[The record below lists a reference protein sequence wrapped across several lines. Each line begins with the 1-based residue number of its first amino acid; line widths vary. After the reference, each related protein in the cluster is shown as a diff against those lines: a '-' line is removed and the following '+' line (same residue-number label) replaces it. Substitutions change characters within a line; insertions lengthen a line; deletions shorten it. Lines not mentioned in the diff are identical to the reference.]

1 MARETEMVDKRR
13 PFLPF
18 LLLVGAMALTSCSK
32 PAGLLSDDAK
42 RKEVIEILV
51 STAPMRQEVV
61 ERLIGSPATR
71 PTVIERILKDDAA
84 TGDLIAKI
92 MVEDRGKAI
101 VASKVAADSD
111 SARTFIRMLMLTGVM
126 GESMTQKQAN
136 ALGLG
141 EPFAFGN
148 QRRTMSD
155 LRKISGVI
163 EEFAKKREGRY
174 PVCEDF
180 ATVDA
185 CLSRKLPS
193 GSLQALRLIDAW
205 GRPVQYRTDR
215 EGSLYVLLSS
225 ASDGQFD
232 GLGKVG
238 PTDSFDCDIVFSNG
252 EFIQWPG
259 WIRRDDMR

>member
-1 MARETEMVDKRR
+1 MADKRS
-13 PFLPF
+13 LF
-18 LLLVGAMALTSCSK
+18 LLLLLVSASVLPSCSK
-32 PAGLLSDDAK
+32 PAGLLSDEAK

-71 PTVIERILKDDAA
+71 PAVIERILKDDAA

-92 MVEDRGKAI
+92 MAEDRGKAI
-101 VASKVAADSD
+101 VASKVAADGGG
-111 SARTFIRMLMLTGVM
+111 ARTFIRMLMLTGVM

-136 ALGLG
+136 AMGLG

-155 LRKISGVI
+155 LRMISAVV
-163 EEFAKKREGRY
+163 EDFAKQGGRY
-174 PVCEDF
+174 PVCADF

-193 GSLQALRLIDAW
+193 GSLQALRLTDAW
-205 GRPVQYRTDR
+205 GRPVQYRSDR

-259 WIRRDDMR
+259 WIRKDDMH